1 MDSFFT
7 GTLYEVFIK
16 NKVLVIINIS
26 NFIFIKVSYNAP
38 IRNKIISQSKIC
50 KKIKIN
56 VKLQYNE
63 LYRIMC
69 G

>member
-38 IRNKIISQSKIC
+38 IRNEVISQSKM
-50 KKIKIN
+50 
-56 VKLQYNE
+56 L
-63 LYRIMC
+63 
-69 G
+69 